1 MDKIPDRPTI
11 MDVAREAGVSHSTVS
26 RALNQDSRISEATRE
41 VVLLKAKQLNYRPN
55 ILARALA
62 KKGSSL
68 IGLVLR
74 HIEGSFFSEIIAGI
88 QKVLEEDGYSII
100 LCNSDMDFNNE
111 KNHLNILKDKQ
122 VDGILITPITTEG
135 INRKVYNDI
144 IGSGIRL
151 IMITNPKEGVR
162 APYVKVDNML
172 GGYMAGKHLIE
183 LGHRRI
189 CFISPNK
196 KELLTH
202 KRSLHSE
209 NIERYNGLYQALRE
223 YSLLG
228 NESIIEA
235 FDENVTEATVEELL
249 RFSPKPTAIFAYS
262 DMMAIKIMRLLESRG
277 HRVPDEFSIIGYDD
291 LDIASWVSPS
301 LTTIAQ
307 PKVELGR
314 ISALKILGLLEGKST
329 TETVIKPELI
339 IRKSTS
345 SVRSSKSK
353 S

>member
-144 IGSGIRL
+144 I
-151 IMITNPKEGVR
+151 
-162 APYVKVDNML
+162 DNML